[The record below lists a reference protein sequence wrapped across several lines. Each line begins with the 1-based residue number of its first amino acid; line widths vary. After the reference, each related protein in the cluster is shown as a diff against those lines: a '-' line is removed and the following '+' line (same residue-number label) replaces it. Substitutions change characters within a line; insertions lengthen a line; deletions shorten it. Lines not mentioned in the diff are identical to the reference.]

1 MKISFSSIKE
11 FFSKRIVL
19 QFYFILFILLNVF
32 DFLNFLSGDI
42 DFFKKILS
50 WILIGYVFYKASFS
64 KIFVGVIDRRFDWLF
79 MIGFIFIGVMKSIY
93 HYVRIS
99 DLGDFFVFKFFLG
112 LIPKESEVFLT
123 YSFLLGVFIVILTS
137 IYLLKKYKPTKNSL
151 IGSFELSEYLKF
163 IGAEYFIL
171 SGAALFFGLVVFN
184 YIMEWFA
191 LAVDSIILVLGL
203 IFYLFMFLHKHTKVK
218 TDKIL
223 SLISNTGSNF
233 YQNMINQFS
242 NKKTFMIGVSFI
254 LLLHLLVDIGVYL
267 IPFLTGLK
275 NTLYGSVVVD
285 STPIFNL
292 IDFKNSQFFIDLLF
306 VNFEPVSVVSLFLIH
321 LSSIVL
327 FGMLMF
333 LPFYYFYKNISFKK
347 VKLSSFVE
355 VLFLVSLFIQLL
367 VLVMPNLTNPLTMN
381 WSLDSQIIG
390 VDLDTNSVLGF
401 GGDFSIELIII
412 LILSLVL
419 IVESKY
425 LIRSSINEFISKK
438 IISGIIL
445 LFFFVY
451 ILVFGIT
458 TVSHEFES
466 TLLKDRIVSEQD
478 EFDAIMNLYEESLNE
493 PLNKRIFAKTFSFDK
508 GAFNMS
514 YNLFSTY
521 NYSNP
526 NSSHTDFIIYNIS
539 NINNQYRYNIKN
551 HKTNAVF
558 DGVHKKITDY
568 FNSNSFVYIYKLG
581 ENRFNIYQKDRNGFG
596 ITYEAFENLEFIELA
611 AKSKMTNIVD
621 FVRLVILFVFY
632 FIGLLIF
639 TRHFFKTNIK
649 NS

>member
-1 MKISFSSIKE
+1 MNISVSNIKE
-11 FFSKRIVL
+11 FFSKRILL

-64 KIFVGVIDRRFDWLF
+64 KIYVGVVNRGFDWLF
-79 MIGFIFIGVMKSIY
+79 MTGFIFIGVMKSVY
-93 HYVRIS
+93 HYVSIS
-99 DLGDFFVFKFFLG
+99 NLDDFFVFKFFLS

-123 YSFLLGVFIVILTS
+123 YSSLLGIFIVILTS

-151 IGSFELSEYLKF
+151 IGSFELSEYMKF
-163 IGAEYFIL
+163 IGTEYFIL

-191 LAVDSIILVLGL
+191 LAVDSIILVIGL
-203 IFYLFMFLHKHTKVK
+203 IFYLFMFLHRHTKVK

-242 NKKTFMIGVSFI
+242 NRKTFMIGVSFI

-267 IPFLTGLK
+267 IPFLTGLQ
-275 NTLYGSVVVD
+275 NTLYGSIVD
-285 STPIFNL
+285 DSIPIFNL

-306 VNFEPVSVVSLFLIH
+306 VNFEPVSIVSLFLIH

-327 FGMLMF
+327 FGLLMF
-333 LPFYYFYKNISFKK
+333 LPFYYFYKNISFKNI
-347 VKLSSFVE
+347 KLSSFVE
-355 VLFLVSLFIQLL
+355 VLFLVCLSVQLL
-367 VLVMPNLTNPLTMN
+367 VLVIPNLNNPITMD
-381 WSLDSQIIG
+381 WSLDSQVIG
-390 VDLDTNSVLGF
+390 VDLNTSSVLGL

-425 LIRSSINEFISKK
+425 LIKSSINDFISKK
-438 IISGIIL
+438 IISGVVL

-451 ILVFGIT
+451 ILIFGIT

-466 TLLKDRIVSEQD
+466 TLLKDRIVSDQA
-478 EFDAIMNLYEESLNE
+478 EFDVIMDLYNESLRDLYNYQ
-493 PLNKRIFAKTFSFDK
+493 IFAKTFSVDK
-508 GAFNMS
+508 GAFKMD

-539 NINNQYRYNIKN
+539 NVNNQYVYNIKN

-558 DGVHKKITDY
+558 DGNHKKISDY
-568 FNSNSFVYIYKLG
+568 FNSDSFVYIYKLG
-581 ENRFNIYQKDRNGFG
+581 ENRFDIYQKERKGFG

-611 AKSKMTNIVD
+611 AKSKMTNTVD

-639 TRHFFKTNIK
+639 TRHFFRTNIR